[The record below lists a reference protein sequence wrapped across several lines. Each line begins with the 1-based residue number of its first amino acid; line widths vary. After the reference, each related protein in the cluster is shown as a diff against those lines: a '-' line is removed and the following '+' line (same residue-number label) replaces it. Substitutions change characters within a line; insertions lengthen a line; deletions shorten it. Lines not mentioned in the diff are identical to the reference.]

1 MHWKLISTV
10 VAVAAFTAVIASQTT
25 SGHAVFEQALAKER
39 VDGNLPEAIRLYE
52 RVVTEFAS
60 DRALAAKA
68 LIQAA
73 LCYEKLGREESVRAY
88 ERLLRDF
95 ADQADAVSQAR
106 ARLAALKRPVFG
118 ATAGARTPG
127 VRALPRMDLV
137 NDLQALS
144 PDGRKAAFISYDLGQ
159 NLAVYDLASQ
169 QTKLLTNF
177 DWTSN
182 WTYSAVW
189 SPDSRRVAYMQ
200 GGFGPD
206 SVNELRV
213 ATLDGKS
220 DVIFRNEANPGKAVA
235 PAGWVPD
242 GSALLVALVRADNTF
257 AIGLVPT
264 AGGPFTPLRSGKWTG
279 AYPELPSLSP
289 DGRLIAF
296 SDGMPGMREIH
307 VISRDGRATHRITE
321 HPADDYRP
329 LWSPEGGHLA
339 FLSNRYGNAA
349 LWTVAIRDGQPSGE
363 PIRAKEGMQDVNLLD
378 WTKSGLSY
386 AHSVRTDDI
395 YTMPIDRL
403 SGEPVGS
410 PRQLV
415 FQRTGRNVAPAWSP
429 DGKHLAFV
437 SGSPSEPDR
446 RSVVVLPNGGGEPR
460 EFPIPTSQY
469 SSGQAVYDLRWFGN
483 STGLGFSGLDA
494 KGEGALFRLILATGE
509 WKTFPLQ
516 VKTWIRIEWNANG
529 SRYYYPRQGFGGGD
543 PAIVEHDLQSG
554 DERIVFKGN
563 GTNYTFRTLQFGPDR
578 RSLAFKSGTTTRQG
592 LVVVDI
598 ETGQWR
604 VLLDEAVGTSLETA
618 ISLGTPTWSP
628 DGRAILITRTEKQV
642 TDLRLIPIAGGE
654 VRRIP
659 LGVELTRLSSSVSGP
674 LRPPLGTIAWSPDG
688 ALLAFGLSSFRQETW
703 LLENPLAV
711 VGAAGATAH
720 K

>member
-1 MHWKLISTV
+1 MRHWRLISTV
-10 VAVAAFTAVIASQTT
+10 VAVAAFAAVITSQTP

-39 VDGNLPEAIRLYE
+39 VEGNLQEAIRLYE
-52 RVVTEFAS
+52 RVVAEFAA

-68 LIQAA
+68 LVQVG
-73 LCYEKLGREESVRAY
+73 LCYEKLGRDEAARAY
-88 ERLLRDF
+88 GRLLRDF

-106 ARLAALKRPVFG
+106 ARLAALKRPVSG
-118 ATAGARTPG
+118 AAAATMPG
-127 VRALPRMDLV
+127 VRALPRMDQV
-137 NDLQALS
+137 NDLQGLS
-144 PDGRKAAFISYDLGQ
+144 PDGRKAAFIRYDKGQ

-177 DWTSN
+177 DWTAN
-182 WTYSAVW
+182 WTSLAVW

-200 GGFGPD
+200 GGFRPD

-235 PAGWVPD
+235 PAGWLPD

-264 AGGPFTPLRSGKWTG
+264 AGGPFTSLRSGKWTG

-289 DGRLIAF
+289 DGRFIAF
-296 SDGMPGMREIH
+296 SDGTQGMREIH
-307 VISRDGRATHRITE
+307 VITRDGRAAHRITD

-339 FLSNRYGNAA
+339 FLSNRYGSAA
-349 LWTVAIRDGQPSGE
+349 LWTVAIRDGQPAGE
-363 PIRAKEGMQDVNLLD
+363 PVRAKEGMQDVHLLD

-395 YTMPIDRL
+395 YMMPIDRL
-403 SGEPVGS
+403 SGEPAGS

-415 FQRTGRNVAPAWSP
+415 FRRTGRNVAPAWSP
-429 DGKHLAFV
+429 DGKHFAFV
-437 SGSPSEPDR
+437 SGSPAEPDR

-469 SSGQAVYDLRWFGN
+469 SAGQVPYDLRWFGN

-494 KGEGALFRLILATGE
+494 KGEGVLFLLTLATGE

-516 VKTWIRIEWNANG
+516 VKTWTRIEWNANG
-529 SRYYYPRQGFGGGD
+529 SRYYYARQGFGGGD
-543 PAIVEHDLQSG
+543 PAILEHDLQSG
-554 DERIVFKGN
+554 GERIVYKGTAPN
-563 GTNYTFRTLQFGPDR
+563 ETFRNLQFGPDR
-578 RSLAFKSGTTTRQG
+578 RSLAFKSSSTRQG

-598 ETGQWR
+598 ETGQSR
-604 VLLDEAVGTSLETA
+604 ILLDEAIGMSFETA
-618 ISLGTPTWSP
+618 IILGTPTWSP

-642 TDLRLIPIAGGE
+642 TDLRLVPVAGGE

-659 LGVELTRLSSSVSGP
+659 LGAELTRLSSSVSGQ
-674 LRPPLGTIAWSPDG
+674 LRPALGTIVWSPDG
-688 ALLAFGLSSFRQETW
+688 ALLAFGLSSARQETW

-711 VGAAGATAH
+711 AGAAAGGNVR